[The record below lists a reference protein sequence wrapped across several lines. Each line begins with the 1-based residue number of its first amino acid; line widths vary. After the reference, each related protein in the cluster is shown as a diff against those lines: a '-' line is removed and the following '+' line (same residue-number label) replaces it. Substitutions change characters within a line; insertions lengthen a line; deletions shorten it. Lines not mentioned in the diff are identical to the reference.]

1 MYCAFM
7 RIVRWTTIWTRSVHY
22 IKKIFI
28 KTILCIWPHIIFI
41 ILLIIG
47 VWTIS
52 FSGKKKKRFTK
63 EKVLARLGRLTA
75 PMGARP
81 PLISPWSMASW
92 WKKPCNFPVDFVNCR
107 EWRYSEFLFIYL
119 SKKPRFQF
127 NLTQKAGF
135 SVNIGRLAVASALG
149 EQTSEHAVFNIQ
161 FIF

>member
-1 MYCAFM
+1 MTPYNIYYFTFNRCLNHFFFWQEKETLHQRKSACSL
-7 RIVRWTTIWTRSVHY
+7 RS
-22 IKKIFI
+22 
-28 KTILCIWPHIIFI
+28 P
-41 ILLIIG
+41 
-47 VWTIS
+47 
-52 FSGKKKKRFTK
+52 
-63 EKVLARLGRLTA
+63 AA
-75 PMGARP
+75 PRGART

-135 SVNIGRLAVASALG
+135 SVNIGRLALASALG